1 MNKKNTNPT
10 LVNGAAANVPP
21 RKRRMRKAAV
31 PFARAVPTCK
41 TLKEMMNTKYNLGS
55 VLLTAY
61 GVTEEGYKE
70 DRSATILESG
80 FI

>member
-1 MNKKNTNPT
+1 MKSTNPT

-31 PFARAVPTCK
+31 LFARAVPTCK
-41 TLKEMMNTKYNLGS
+41 NLKELMNTKYDLGS
-55 VLLTAY
+55 ALLSAY
-61 GVTEEGYKE
+61 GVAEEGYKD
-70 DRSATILESG
+70 DRSATKLEPG